1 MRSSMSRNE
10 SIRERL
16 DSVVKSNGIKLK
28 FMAIKVGIS
37 NTTISSWRTGSI
49 NFMDEKL
56 NTIEKFIRVYE

>member
-1 MRSSMSRNE
+1 MRSSMSKNE

-16 DSVVKSNGIKLK
+16 DCVVKSNGIKLK

>member
-1 MRSSMSRNE
+1 MRSSKSRND

-16 DSVVKSNGIKLK
+16 DKVIKTNGIKLK

-37 NTTISSWRTGSI
+37 NTTISSWRTGNI

-56 NTIEKFIRVYE
+56 NSIEKFIKVYE